1 MNRSEPQRDP
11 EPDQTDRQRDRQPKP
26 RTPLDPWPWFY
37 WGLFV
42 IVVPL
47 VALWM
52 AYKPAP
58 QVNLPIPAR
67 DLPPYHVLTAGDI
80 ITVTVPVRQ
89 VTGETVRNVQDLV
102 GRYTLQAVSAG
113 QPIRR
118 DHVVAIPDP
127 ALITN
132 TLAVGL
138 PADAA
143 TILGGALRPGDAV
156 AVAAVPTSTPATPA
170 RIFDAVL
177 VLDVKRTENETTV
190 VLAIPADRWLE
201 YLVKRQNATIV
212 LARRVD

>member
-1 MNRSEPQRDP
+1 MNSSEPQRDP
-11 EPDQTDRQRDRQPKP
+11 EPDQTDRQRDGQPKP
-26 RTPLDPWPWFY
+26 RPPRDPWPWFY

-52 AYKPAP
+52 AYKPVP
-58 QVNLPIPAR
+58 RVNLPVPAR
-67 DLPPYHVLTAGDI
+67 DLPPYHVFTAGDL
-80 ITVTVPVRQ
+80 ITATVPLRQ
-89 VTGETVRNVQDLV
+89 VTGATVRNAQELV
-102 GRYTLQAVSAG
+102 GHYALQSLSAG

-143 TILGGALRPGDAV
+143 TVLGGALRPGDVV
-156 AVAAVPTSTPATPA
+156 AVTAVPAAGTAAPV

-201 YLVKRQNATIV
+201 YLAKRQNAAIV
-212 LARRVD
+212 LARQVD